1 MGTVYEGGKWKNLKI
16 AEHHN
21 PFRRVRSVSY
31 FREEAHLLPIEAVHG
46 ILTRWTVHTK

>member
-1 MGTVYEGGKWKNLKI
+1 MGTVYEGGNWKNLKI

-31 FREEAHLLPIEAVHG
+31 VWEEAHLLALEAVRG
-46 ILTRWTVHTK
+46 ILTSWTVHP